1 MGQFGWASVGS
12 LFSQACLSCVTTW
25 KYSLAGMAH
34 PSKLSSWFLRHYYP
48 IPGGAVVKYLPVN
61 AGDTEDTNS
70 IPEQTDPLEEEMATH
85 SSILAGKSH
94 GQRSLATVHSVAKC
108 WTPLSM
114 HDYLII
120 LLSSLMTTGSLFCP
134 QDQAFCQSNESTSHC
149 LWKENRGNS
158 FSSTPLPFLLKY
170 FSCLMMMLFCRQ
182 CLFLL
187 SVPEERLMA
196 VSHQGT
202 SKADLSQ
209 RRYFGRQRSLSVI
222 I

>member
-1 MGQFGWASVGS
+1 
-12 LFSQACLSCVTTW
+12 
-25 KYSLAGMAH
+25 
-34 PSKLSSWFLRHYYP
+34 
-48 IPGGAVVKYLPVN
+48 
-61 AGDTEDTNS
+61 
-70 IPEQTDPLEEEMATH
+70 MATH